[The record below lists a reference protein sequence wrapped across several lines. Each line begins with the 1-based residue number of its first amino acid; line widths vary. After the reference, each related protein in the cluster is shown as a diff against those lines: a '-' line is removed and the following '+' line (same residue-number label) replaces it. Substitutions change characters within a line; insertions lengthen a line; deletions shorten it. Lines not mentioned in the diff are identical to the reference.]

1 MNEMQTLRV
10 LSHGKV
16 TDLENGFKLPQ
27 SAPFSVYVR
36 PKTTAM
42 AADIVISAKC
52 ICDTEVSELPVPLN
66 DWTPAAIVELAPNT
80 ISLVDHDVYWGAGNI
95 KI

>member
-16 TDLENGFKLPQ
+16 TDLSSGFKL
-27 SAPFSVYVR
+27 ANKVPFSVYVR
-36 PKTTAM
+36 PKETTVQS
-42 AADIVISAKC
+42 DVTITAKC
-52 ICDTEVSELPVPLN
+52 ICDENASELPVPLC
-66 DWTPAAIVELAPNT
+66 DWTPAAIVELAPNA
-80 ISLVDHDVYWGAGNI
+80 ISLADYDVYWGAGNP

>member
-1 MNEMQTLRV
+1 MNEMQSLRV

-16 TDLENGFKLPQ
+16 TDLTSGFKLP
-27 SAPFSVYVR
+27 SKAPFSVYVR

-80 ISLVDHDVYWGAGNI
+80 ISLVDYDVYWGAGNPNI
-95 KI
+95 

>member
-16 TDLENGFKLPQ
+16 TDLSSGFKLANKV
-27 SAPFSVYVR
+27 SFSVYVR
-36 PKTTAM
+36 PKE
-42 AADIVISAKC
+42 DSLQNDVIITAKC
-52 ICDTEVSELPVPLN
+52 ICDESASELPVPLN
-66 DWTPAAIVELAPNT
+66 DWTPAAIVELAPNA
-80 ISLVDHDVYWGAGNI
+80 ISLDDYDVFWGAGNP